1 MIKELKFLF
10 FILVIFLFF
19 FLTFKFYFSDTNK
32 MNSFRSLNQID
43 KKILIYSKNLILL
56 KDDTKNAIEYVKK
69 TTDKNKN
76 NYNFWKLKDVNEK

>member
-56 KDDTKNAIEYVKK
+56 KDDTKNAIEYVKN
-69 TTDKNKN
+69 TA
-76 NYNFWKLKDVNEK
+76 